1 MGKRITVIG
10 SSNIDFVMRM
20 ERLPKVGESVADAE
34 FMQTFGGKGA
44 NQAVAAAR
52 AGGTV
57 SFVNCVG
64 NDPYAAEMVANFERD
79 GIDTSH
85 IYHETDLS
93 SGTALIMVGE
103 SGHNYLGVAPG
114 ANYRL
119 TPERVETKRSLIAE
133 SAVVLLQY
141 EIVSQ
146 TVERVLR
153 IAGEEQTPVLFN
165 FAPARSFPT
174 DRLSLVHTL
183 VVNESEA
190 AALAGIPV
198 ETDDEARSAAKT
210 LLAMGSRVVIVTLGA
225 AGSIVA
231 TADGV
236 AHVPAYAVEA
246 VDSTAAG
253 DTYCGCLATALAEG
267 RPLDEAVRFASA
279 AAALSVR
286 RMGAQP
292 STPWRAEIEEFLK
305 DHPG

>member
-1 MGKRITVIG
+1 MSRITVIG

-20 ERLPKVGESVADAE
+20 ERLPMVGESVTDAE

-52 AGGTV
+52 AGGAV

-64 NDPYAAEMVANFERD
+64 NDPYAAQMVANFERD
-79 GIDTSH
+79 GIDTTH
-85 IYHETDLS
+85 IYHETDVP

-103 SGHNYLGVAPG
+103 SGNNYLGVAPG

-119 TPERVETKRSLIAE
+119 TPERVEAKRSLIAQ
-133 SAVVLLQY
+133 SAMVLIQY
-141 EIVSQ
+141 EIVARTAVRILQ
-146 TVERVLR
+146 IANEER
-153 IAGEEQTPVLFN
+153 TPVLFN
-165 FAPARSFPT
+165 FAPARSFPAEH
-174 DRLSLVHTL
+174 LSLVHTL

-190 AALAGIPV
+190 AALAGRPV
-198 ETDDEARSAAKT
+198 ADDDDARSAAKA
-210 LLAMGSRVVIVTLGA
+210 LLETGSPVVIVTLGA
-225 AGSIVA
+225 GGSIVA
-231 TADGV
+231 TRQNV
-236 AHVPAYAVEA
+236 THVPAYAVEA

-267 RPLDEAVRFASA
+267 KALDEAVRFASA

-292 STPWRAEIEEFLK
+292 STPWRTEIERFLE
-305 DHPG
+305 DHRD

>member
-1 MGKRITVIG
+1 MRRRITVIG

-34 FMQTFGGKGA
+34 YMQTFGGKGA

-64 NDPYAAEMVANFERD
+64 NDPYATQMVANFERD

-85 IYHETDLS
+85 IFHETDVP

-103 SGHNYLGVAPG
+103 SGNNYLGVAPG

-119 TPERVETKRSLIAE
+119 TPERVDTKRSLIAA

-146 TVERVLR
+146 TVERVLE
-153 IAGEEQTPVLFN
+153 IAREEQTPVLFN
-165 FAPARSFPT
+165 FAPARTFPT
-174 DRLSLVHTL
+174 ERLSLVHTL

-190 AALAGIPV
+190 AALAGRPV
-198 ETDDEARSAAKT
+198 ETEDDARSAAKT
-210 LLAMGSRVVIVTLGA
+210 LRAMGPQVVIVTLGA
-225 AGSIVA
+225 AGSLVSSG
-231 TADGV
+231 DGV
-236 AHVPAYAVEA
+236 VHVPAYP
-246 VDSTAAG
+246 VDAIDTTAAG
-253 DTYCGCLATALAEG
+253 DTYCGSLATALAEG